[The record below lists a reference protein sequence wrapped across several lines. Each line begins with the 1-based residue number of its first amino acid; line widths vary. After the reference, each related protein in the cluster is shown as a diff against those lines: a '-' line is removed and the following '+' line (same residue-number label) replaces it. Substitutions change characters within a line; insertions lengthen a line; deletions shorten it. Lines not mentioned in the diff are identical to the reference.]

1 MSSLGDCDSSRTD
14 PLNGLS
20 GPDPGRTLARMAMVE
35 RVPLSRERIAD
46 TALRFIDEH
55 GLDALSMRKLG
66 AELGVEAMSLYNHVA
81 NKDDLLDSVANA
93 LYARVLDAYG
103 DPAGE
108 WRTKARRMAASYV
121 EVASAHPQAFPLLL
135 NRSPETP
142 AGLQFLDR
150 VVAIFDDV
158 TEDLRVAA
166 LAFSVVANWV
176 VGTLVQQF
184 DASDDTPEPAV
195 EGFERVAAF
204 RMALLVEIG
213 RDERFEEGLETVL
226 DGIASRY
233 FPAD

>member
-1 MSSLGDCDSSRTD
+1 
-14 PLNGLS
+14 
-20 GPDPGRTLARMAMVE
+20 MAVTE

-81 NKDDLLDSVANA
+81 NKDDLLDSVGNA
-93 LYARVLDAYG
+93 LYARVLVAYG
-103 DPAGE
+103 DPGGD
-108 WRTKARRMAASYV
+108 WRSKARRMAASYV

-166 LAFSVVANWV
+166 LAFSAVANWV

-184 DASDDTPEPAV
+184 DATSDDTPEPAV

-204 RMALLVEIG
+204 RLALLVEIG
-213 RDERFEEGLETVL
+213 HDERFEEGLETVL

>member
-1 MSSLGDCDSSRTD
+1 
-14 PLNGLS
+14 
-20 GPDPGRTLARMAMVE
+20 MAVVE

-81 NKDDLLDSVANA
+81 NKDDLLDSVGNA
-93 LYARVLDAYG
+93 LYARVLVAYG
-103 DPAGE
+103 DPTGD
-108 WRTKARRMAASYV
+108 WRSKARRMAGSYV

-150 VVAIFDDV
+150 VVGIFDDV

-166 LAFSVVANWV
+166 LAFSAVANWV

-184 DASDDTPEPAV
+184 DTTSDDTPELAV
-195 EGFERVAAF
+195 EGFDRVVAF
-204 RMALLVEIG
+204 RRALLVEIG
-213 RDERFEEGLETVL
+213 HDERFEEGLETVL

>member
-1 MSSLGDCDSSRTD
+1 MTV
-14 PLNGLS
+14 
-20 GPDPGRTLARMAMVE
+20 VE
-35 RVPLSRERIAD
+35 RLPLSRERIAD
-46 TALRFIDEH
+46 TALQFIDDH
-55 GLDALSMRKLG
+55 GLAALSMRKLG

-81 NKDDLLDSVANA
+81 NKDDLLDSVGNA
-93 LYARVLDAYG
+93 LYTQVLVAYG
-103 DPAGE
+103 DPAGD
-108 WRTKARRMAASYV
+108 WRTKARRIAASYV
-121 EVASAHPQAFPLLL
+121 EVASAHPRALPVLL
-135 NRSPETP
+135 NRSPEAP
-142 AGLQFLDR
+142 ARLEFLDR

-184 DASDDTPEPAV
+184 DAASGDAPEPAV

-213 RDERFEEGLETVL
+213 RDERFEEGLEAVL

>member
-1 MSSLGDCDSSRTD
+1 MTV
-14 PLNGLS
+14 
-20 GPDPGRTLARMAMVE
+20 VE
-35 RVPLSRERIAD
+35 RLPLSRERIAD
-46 TALRFIDEH
+46 TALQFIDDH
-55 GLDALSMRKLG
+55 GLAALSMRKLG

-81 NKDDLLDSVANA
+81 NKDDLLDSVGNA
-93 LYARVLDAYG
+93 LYTQVLVAYG
-103 DPAGE
+103 DPAGD
-108 WRTKARRMAASYV
+108 WRTKARRIAASYV
-121 EVASAHPQAFPLLL
+121 EVASAHPRALPVLL
-135 NRSPETP
+135 NRSPE
-142 AGLQFLDR
+142 ALARLEFLDR

-184 DASDDTPEPAV
+184 DAASGDAPEPAV

-213 RDERFEEGLETVL
+213 RDERFEEGLEAVL

>member
-1 MSSLGDCDSSRTD
+1 MTV
-14 PLNGLS
+14 
-20 GPDPGRTLARMAMVE
+20 VE
-35 RVPLSRERIAD
+35 RLPLSRERIAD
-46 TALRFIDEH
+46 TALQFIDDH
-55 GLDALSMRKLG
+55 GLAALSMRKLG

-81 NKDDLLDSVANA
+81 NKDDLLDSVGNA
-93 LYARVLDAYG
+93 LYTQVLVAYG
-103 DPAGE
+103 DPAGD
-108 WRTKARRMAASYV
+108 WRTKARRIAASYV
-121 EVASAHPQAFPLLL
+121 EVASAHPRALPVLL
-135 NRSPETP
+135 NRSPEAP
-142 AGLQFLDR
+142 ARLEFLDR

-184 DASDDTPEPAV
+184 DAASGDAPEPAV

-213 RDERFEEGLETVL
+213 RDERFEEGLEAVL
-226 DGIASRY
+226 DGIAFRY

>member
-1 MSSLGDCDSSRTD
+1 
-14 PLNGLS
+14 
-20 GPDPGRTLARMAMVE
+20 MAVVE
-35 RVPLSRERIAD
+35 RLPLSRERIAD
-46 TALRFIDEH
+46 TALQFIDDH
-55 GLDALSMRKLG
+55 GLAALSMRKLG

-81 NKDDLLDSVANA
+81 NKDDLLDSVGNA
-93 LYARVLDAYG
+93 LYTQVLVAYG
-103 DPAGE
+103 DPAGD
-108 WRTKARRMAASYV
+108 WRTKARRIAASYV
-121 EVASAHPQAFPLLL
+121 EVASAHPRALPVLL
-135 NRSPETP
+135 NRSPEAP
-142 AGLQFLDR
+142 ARLEFLDR

-184 DASDDTPEPAV
+184 DAASGDAPEPAV

-213 RDERFEEGLETVL
+213 RDERFEEGLEAVL

>member
-1 MSSLGDCDSSRTD
+1 M
-14 PLNGLS
+14 
-20 GPDPGRTLARMAMVE
+20 LARMTVVE
-35 RVPLSRERIAD
+35 RLPLSRERIAD
-46 TALRFIDEH
+46 TALQFIDDH
-55 GLDALSMRKLG
+55 GLAALSMRKLG

-81 NKDDLLDSVANA
+81 NKDDLLDSVGNA
-93 LYARVLDAYG
+93 LYTQVLVAYG
-103 DPAGE
+103 DPAGD
-108 WRTKARRMAASYV
+108 WRTKARRIAASYV
-121 EVASAHPQAFPLLL
+121 EVASAHPRALPVLL
-135 NRSPETP
+135 NRSPEAP
-142 AGLQFLDR
+142 ARLEFLDR

-158 TEDLRVAA
+158 TEDLRIAA

-184 DASDDTPEPAV
+184 DATSGDAPEPAV

-213 RDERFEEGLETVL
+213 RDERFEEGLEAVL

>member
-1 MSSLGDCDSSRTD
+1 MTV
-14 PLNGLS
+14 
-20 GPDPGRTLARMAMVE
+20 VE
-35 RVPLSRERIAD
+35 RLPLSRERIAD
-46 TALRFIDEH
+46 TALRFIDDH
-55 GLDALSMRKLG
+55 GLTALSMRKLG

-81 NKDDLLDSVANA
+81 NKDDLLDSVGNA
-93 LYARVLDAYG
+93 LYTQVLVAYG
-103 DPAGE
+103 DPAGD
-108 WRTKARRMAASYV
+108 WRTKARRIAASYV
-121 EVASAHPQAFPLLL
+121 EVASAHPRALPVLL
-135 NRSPETP
+135 NRSPEAP
-142 AGLQFLDR
+142 ARLEFLDR

-184 DASDDTPEPAV
+184 DAASGDAPEPAV

-213 RDERFEEGLETVL
+213 RDERFEEGLEAVL